1 MINNVSLTGRLT
13 RDPELKYT
21 GSGTAVTN
29 FNLAV
34 NRTFKNA
41 NGERETDFIM
51 CQAWRKTAE
60 IIANNLNKGSLIGVE
75 GRIQTRNYQDNDGKT
90 VYITEVVVETVT
102 FLESKAESQN
112 NNYQQNSVPN
122 NQYNQNMGQTTQNQT
137 QNNQFT
143 GQGMDDDPFES
154 SDNVTDISDDDLPF
168 DFAPMR

>member
-41 NGERETDFIM
+41 NGEREADFIM

-60 IIANNLNKGSLIGVE
+60 LIAESLHKGSLIGVE

-90 VYITEVVVETVT
+90 VYITEVVVDNLT
-102 FLESKAESQN
+102 FLESKAQSQN
-112 NNYQQNSVPN
+112 NQYQQNNSN
-122 NQYNQNMGQTTQNQT
+122 NFTQT
-137 QNNQFT
+137 NN
-143 GQGMDDDPFES
+143 DDPFQSNE
-154 SDNVTDISDDDLPF
+154 DVVDISDDDLPF